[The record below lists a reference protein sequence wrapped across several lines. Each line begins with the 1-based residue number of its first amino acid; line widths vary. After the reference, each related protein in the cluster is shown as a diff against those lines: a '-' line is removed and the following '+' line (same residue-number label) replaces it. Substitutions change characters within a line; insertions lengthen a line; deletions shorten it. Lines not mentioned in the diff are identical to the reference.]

1 MLTEN
6 QLNALAERAYQRINA
21 VNTDY
26 LISVG
31 ETLKKIGELRPSDVH
46 KLQQMYDYGMRADNL
61 VRELAK
67 ASEKNVAEIYD
78 IFNIVAQENYDFAKP
93 FYKAKGIPHVPY
105 AENKKLNDY
114 VHALAKQTVG
124 EYMNL
129 TQHTAFAVFAKDG
142 KTIAPLFAANKDKMA
157 TSLSDTYTKVVDYA
171 VQKVQL
177 GLTDYNSAIKELTKA
192 LADSGIK
199 TVDYAT
205 GYFRRLD
212 TSVRQNVLWG
222 IKQCN
227 QNVADLVG
235 EEFGADGYEISYH
248 SHPRPSHAEMGGRQ
262 YARGKARTING
273 VYYPSFEEEAEP
285 LLNEYNCL
293 HFKFPILLGISRAS
307 YSESQLAEFK
317 AEDTK
322 TFEFEGRK
330 YTKYEGTQLQ
340 RRMETAVRNHK
351 DLANIA
357 KAAGDD
363 DLRREAQYKINLL
376 TDKYAKLADASGLPT
391 KRERMDVRGFRS
403 VKANRTIEGQAKY
416 KAIVNRKVDQKQY
429 ERYIGVLGADRM
441 PKTIDEFQKMKY
453 TNVNKWNTI
462 KQEYRIVNQYK
473 IDSGEVSVQTILDMD
488 RTIIKEKRNNFPS
501 AYKTSGNIAG
511 AYVDTDKTLYIAHS
525 QINEASNKGYKN
537 YKGDANVVLLQ
548 QERSFRYID
557 VLKSDGSLRE
567 KTFYDTEAKLFE
579 EFHLLLQTHPFN
591 EITMLSERGMCES
604 CIGIME
610 QFKKA
615 HPNVRINAVSNKK
628 VDSNVWKYR
637 LRK

>member
-6 QLNALAERAYQRINA
+6 QLNALAERVYQRVNV
-21 VNTDY
+21 VNTEY
-26 LISVG
+26 LISIG

-78 IFNIVAQENYDFAKP
+78 IFDIVAQENYDFATP
-93 FYKAKGIPHVPY
+93 FFKAKGIPHVPY

-114 VHALAKQTVG
+114 VRSIAKQTAD

-142 KTIAPLFAANKDKMA
+142 KSIAPLFAANKDKMA
-157 TSLSDTYTKVVDYA
+157 TSLSDTYTRVVDYA

-177 GLTDYNSAIKELTKA
+177 GLTDYNSAIKEITKA

-205 GYFRRLD
+205 GYSRRLD

-262 YARGKARTING
+262 YARGKARTVNG
-273 VYYPSFEEEAEP
+273 VHYPSFEEEAEP
-285 LLNEYNCL
+285 LLAEYNCL
-293 HFKFPILLGISRAS
+293 HFKFPILLGISRPA
-307 YSESQLAEFK
+307 YSDAQLEHFK
-317 AEDTK
+317 TEDK
-322 TFEFEGRK
+322 QTFEFEGRK

-376 TDKYAKLADASGLPT
+376 TNKYAKLADASGLPT
-391 KRERMDVRGFRS
+391 KMERMDVRGFRS
-403 VKANRTIEGQAKY
+403 VKIKS
-416 KAIVNRKVDQKQY
+416 
-429 ERYIGVLGADRM
+429 
-441 PKTIDEFQKMKY
+441 ID
-453 TNVNKWNTI
+453 NVS
-462 KQEYRIVNQYK
+462 R
-473 IDSGEVSVQTILDMD
+473 SG
-488 RTIIKEKRNNFPS
+488 IIKDEELVKLYDKSGKYLRSIPRPDVKLPDETMSIITKGTHITDVEVFAGKGAKNELRVREHLKNN
-501 AYKTSGNIAG
+501 YGGNADNWQHSKG
-511 AYVDTDKTLYIAHS
+511 HAFVDTPNGSK
-525 QINEASNKGYKN
+525 K
-537 YKGDANVVLLQ
+537 ANVHW
-548 QERSFRYID
+548 
-557 VLKSDGSLRE
+557 
-567 KTFYDTEAKLFE
+567 FE
-579 EFHLLLQTHPFN
+579 E
-591 EITMLSERGMCES
+591 ES
-604 CIGIME
+604 VGVVEM
-610 QFKKA
+610 FVKGWSKK
-615 HPNVRINAVSNKK
+615 
-628 VDSNVWKYR
+628 
-637 LRK
+637 